1 MRAMQRFA
9 HVNVAEPCD
18 DSLIQKQRLDWG
30 ASSCEAIAKLPPGY
44 GERLRAERRKLRP
57 VIQFVG
63 GHQIQRPEPPRV
75 VERHPVTVVGLDQD
89 MVMLL
94 DLGRIDPPSAGHA
107 EVKDQCVAAINVDQ
121 PIFGPPAKA
130 RDTSADQPLTKTLW
144 HRPPKV
150 RPPKLEP
157 LDAAPVQHS
166 GQATDG
172 CLDFGKL
179 RHAGDMAD
187 RVQAR

>member
-18 DSLIQKQRLDWG
+18 DSLIQKQRLNWG

-63 GHQIQRPEPPRV
+63 GHKIQRPEPPRV

-94 DLGRIDPPSAGHA
+94 DLGRIDPPSAGHT
-107 EVKDQCVAAINVDQ
+107 EVEDQCVAAIGVDQ
-121 PIFGPPAKA
+121 SVLRSPPQP
-130 RDTSADQPLTKTLW
+130 RNPRTDQPLTKTVG
-144 HRPPKV
+144 HRPPKI

-157 LDAAPVQHS
+157 LDPAPFQHS